1 MNHFKVP
8 YKAKKWK
15 KCKTLDVNTFFD
27 EAWIEA
33 QGNKC
38 LAKKLSPRT
47 VEDFFEE
54 AGATLIKR
62 GKEYDRPAGERS
74 AGPTAIAFN
83 AITGRDLRA
92 AEVWLILQIVKDVRQ
107 FTGPYH
113 QDSAVDGIAYSALKA
128 EALASE
134 A

>member
-1 MNHFKVP
+1 MSHFKVP

-27 EAWIEA
+27 EAWIDA
-33 QGNKC
+33 QS
-38 LAKKLSPRT
+38 AKKLSPRT

>member
-27 EAWIEA
+27 EAWIDA
-33 QGNKC
+33 QS
-38 LAKKLSPRT
+38 AKKLSPRT

-107 FTGPYH
+107 FTGTYH

>member
-1 MNHFKVP
+1 MKHFKVP

-15 KCKTLDVNTFFD
+15 KCKTLDVNAFFD
-27 EAWIEA
+27 EAWIDA
-33 QGNKC
+33 Q
-38 LAKKLSPRT
+38 LTKKLSPRT

-54 AGATLIKR
+54 AGAKLIER
-62 GKEYDRPAGERS
+62 GQEYDRPAGERS
-74 AGPTAIAFN
+74 AGPTAAAFN
-83 AITGRDLRA
+83 AITGRDLRP

-107 FTGPYH
+107 FTGAYH

>member
-1 MNHFKVP
+1 MSHFKVP

-27 EAWIEA
+27 EAWIDA
-33 QGNKC
+33 QS
-38 LAKKLSPRT
+38 AKKLSPRT

-54 AGATLIKR
+54 ARATLIKR

-83 AITGRDLRA
+83 AITGRDLRP

-107 FTGPYH
+107 FTGTYH

>member
-1 MNHFKVP
+1 M
-8 YKAKKWK
+8 
-15 KCKTLDVNTFFD
+15 DRRSIGQ
-27 EAWIEA
+27 EA
-33 QGNKC
+33 
-38 LAKKLSPRT
+38 LPRT

-83 AITGRDLRA
+83 AITGRDLRP

-107 FTGPYH
+107 FTGTYH

>member
-1 MNHFKVP
+1 MKHFKVP

-27 EAWIEA
+27 EAWIDA
-33 QGNKC
+33 Q
-38 LAKKLSPRT
+38 LTKKLSPRT